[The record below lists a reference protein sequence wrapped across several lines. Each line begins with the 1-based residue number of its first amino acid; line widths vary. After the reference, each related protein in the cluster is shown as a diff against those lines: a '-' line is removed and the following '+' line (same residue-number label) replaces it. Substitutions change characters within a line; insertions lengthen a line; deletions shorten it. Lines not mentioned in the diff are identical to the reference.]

1 MINVPA
7 NAARESAAPAYTL
20 TSRALHWFTAIL
32 VLVMLPAGLAMGE
45 LGRWPLQDLLFHLHT
60 SIGALLIPIV
70 AVRLLYRLTHVPLPL
85 PPEISAIHRLA
96 AELLHWSLYA
106 LLIIQPMVG
115 WIGASAH
122 GARIMV
128 LWMFELPPIWP
139 SDKSLSDKMFALHG
153 VIGLILTF
161 TLVAHIGA
169 ALFHQFVRKDH
180 VFIRMITG

>member
-1 MINVPA
+1 M
-7 NAARESAAPAYTL
+7 
-20 TSRALHWFTAIL
+20 
-32 VLVMLPAGLAMGE
+32 LVMLPAGLAMGE
-45 LGRWPLQDLLFHLHT
+45 LGRGPLQDLLFHLHT
-60 SIGALLIPIV
+60 SIGVLLIPIV
-70 AVRLLYRLTHVPLPL
+70 AVRLIYRLTHVPLPL
-85 PPEISAIHRLA
+85 PREISAIHRLA

-106 LLIIQPMVG
+106 LLIIQPIVG

>member
-20 TSRALHWFTAIL
+20 TSRALHWLTAIP

-45 LGRWPLQDLLFHLHT
+45 LGRGPLRDLLFHLHT
-60 SIGALLIPIV
+60 SIGVLLIPIV
-70 AVRLLYRLTHVPLPL
+70 AVRLLYRLTHVPSPL

-106 LLIIQPMVG
+106 LLIIQPIVG

-128 LWMFELPPIWP
+128 LWTFELPPIWP

-169 ALFHQFVRKDH
+169 TLFHQFVRKDH